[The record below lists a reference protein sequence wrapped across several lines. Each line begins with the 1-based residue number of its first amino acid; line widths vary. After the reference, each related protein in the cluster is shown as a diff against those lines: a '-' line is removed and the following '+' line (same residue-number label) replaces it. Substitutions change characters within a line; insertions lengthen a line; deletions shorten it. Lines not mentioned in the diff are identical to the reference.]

1 MNTYLY
7 KFIYMSSEHSITIPF
22 ERIVQYVLELLY
34 FIYYYIYI
42 IYAQYWQ
49 PWPGVK
55 PGSLKRA
62 GPALVPWAAV
72 CTATECSGAGPGPS
86 SACHSLW
93 WPPTQSAVCWLIW
106 LDMLASVSSITVSV
120 KSNVGGRD
128 LNPQTKMLVQCS
140 WRMWIMWV
148 PNYLLVEI
156 AKIAI

>member
-106 LDMLASVSSITVSV
+106 LDMLASVSSIICISEKQCRWERLEPSNQDARSMQLKDVNHVS
-120 KSNVGGRD
+120 
-128 LNPQTKMLVQCS
+128 T
-140 WRMWIMWV
+140 
-148 PNYLLVEI
+148 
-156 AKIAI
+156 